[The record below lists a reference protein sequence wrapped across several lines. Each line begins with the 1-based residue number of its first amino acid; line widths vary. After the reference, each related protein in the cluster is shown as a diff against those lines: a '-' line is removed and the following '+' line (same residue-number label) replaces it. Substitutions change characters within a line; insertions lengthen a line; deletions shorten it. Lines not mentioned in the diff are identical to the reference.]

1 MAQATTISDNKR
13 IAKNT
18 VYLYIRMF
26 VTLIVTLYTSRVII
40 KTLGIDD
47 FGIYSIVGGIVVLF
61 SFISTSLRS
70 STQRF
75 VSYELGLGEKGDVNK
90 VYSVSM
96 LCHIVMALIFFVLAE
111 TIGLWYVENK
121 LNVPLDRVE
130 ATQWVYQFCILT
142 FIANIF
148 QAPYNAI
155 IIAYEKMCFYAY
167 ISIIEVVL
175 KLAVA
180 FLIVISP
187 GDKLI
192 VYSILLSI
200 VSIICV
206 LIPYVYCKWKLRI
219 GRIKILYERKLFANI
234 MCYSGW
240 TMLSGCAVV
249 VTQQGGNILLNLF
262 YSVAAN
268 GAFGIANQVSSAIY
282 GFVYNF
288 QSAFQPQIVKQYAAQ
303 ENDGLYKLV
312 GRASIFSFYL
322 LLLIAVPFCIST
334 DYILELWLDSCPEYA
349 AVFCQLM
356 ILYFLMDAL
365 QAPLWMLIGAKG
377 KVGGYITWSTILFL
391 LNLPISWFLLK
402 AGYPAY
408 VVFIIRVAINFL
420 TCIIR
425 PFYVRYLI
433 NTFPLRQY
441 GVVTLRALI
450 VTSALVITYLLTKD
464 MANDMNDLLKICFS
478 FLYSVLVIWVIGLK
492 KDEKNW
498 IKQIV
503 LEKIKR

>member
-1 MAQATTISDNKR
+1 MSISDNKR

-18 VYLYIRMF
+18 LFLYLRMF

-75 VSYELGLGEKGDVNK
+75 VSYELGLGEKGNVNK

-96 LCHIVMALIFFVLAE
+96 LCHMVMALIFLLLAE
-111 TIGLWYVENK
+111 TIGLWYVENR
-121 LNVPLDRVE
+121 LNIPLNRVE
-130 ATQWVYQFCILT
+130 ATRWVYQFCILT
-142 FIANIF
+142 FIANIL

-180 FLIVISP
+180 FLIIISP

-192 VYSILLSI
+192 VYSILLSV

-219 GRIKILYERKLFANI
+219 GRIKIIYERKLFANI

-249 VTQQGGNILLNLF
+249 VTQQGGNILLNIF

-282 GFVYNF
+282 GFVFNF

-303 ENDGLYKLV
+303 EYDGLYKLV
-312 GRASIFSFYL
+312 GRASIFSYYL

-349 AVFCQLM
+349 VAFCQLM

-391 LNLPISWFLLK
+391 LNLPIAWFLLK
-402 AGYPAY
+402 AGYSAY
-408 VVFIIRVAINFL
+408 CVFVVRVIINLV

-425 PFYVRYLI
+425 PFYVRNLI
-433 NTFPLRQY
+433 SSFPLRQY
-441 GVVTLRALI
+441 GFVTLRALV
-450 VTSALVITYLLTKD
+450 VTSVLVVTYLLTKN
-464 MANDMNDLLKICFS
+464 MTNDFNEFLKICIS
-478 FLYSVLVIWVIGLK
+478 FVYSILIIWLVGLK
-492 KDEKNW
+492 NDEKNW
-498 IKQIV
+498 IRQIV